1 MQSKNSEYEPGISMD
16 LTIRNPKIMNR
27 KHDDTQIGQKQWG
40 KSTGFMTLSTGE
52 NDEKAKLLSHRNGQR
67 WLFRNQTW
75 GFKMIYPLVM

>member
-1 MQSKNSEYEPGISMD
+1 MVDKKPAHMGISMD

-40 KSTGFMTLSTGE
+40 KSTGFMTLSMRE
-52 NDEKAKLLSHRNGQR
+52 NDEKAKFLSHRNGQR

-75 GFKMIYPLVM
+75 GFNMIYPLVI